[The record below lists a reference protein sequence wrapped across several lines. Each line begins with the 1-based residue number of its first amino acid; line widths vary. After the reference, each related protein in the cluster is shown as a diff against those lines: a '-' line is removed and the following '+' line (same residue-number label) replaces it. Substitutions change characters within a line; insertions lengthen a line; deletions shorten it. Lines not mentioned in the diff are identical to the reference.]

1 MAEDTTG
8 TEDFAHDDAIA
19 MKRLRDAMRAE
30 RVPNPFT
37 TAIKIAVQSIR
48 IRFGRS
54 LITIGGIF
62 FAIAFLVSV
71 LNSSI
76 VDIATAEFQ
85 EGEATTMYTA
95 EVGIGPMLDLLSEQP
110 RQAWLVT
117 MSLVVCV
124 IGIANAM
131 LMSVT
136 ERYQE
141 IGTMK
146 CLGALDIFVVELF
159 VLESGLQG
167 FIGSFTGA
175 IAGTFLI
182 MLGVMIGQGFS
193 AMELIP
199 WAQIGLNIVLGTVIG
214 VVLTLLGASLPAY
227 HASQM
232 APAEAM
238 RTEV

>member
-1 MAEDTTG
+1 MAEDTPTT
-8 TEDFAHDDAIA
+8 TETIDPAQALD
-19 MKRLRDAMRAE
+19 RLHDAMRAE
-30 RVPNPFT
+30 RVPNPLA
-37 TAIKIAVQSIR
+37 TAINIAVQSLR

-54 LITIGGIF
+54 MITIGGIF

-71 LNSSI
+71 LSSS
-76 VDIATAEFQ
+76 VVEIATAGIQ
-85 EGEATTMYTA
+85 EGAEASAYSA
-95 EVGIGPMLDLLSEQP
+95 EVGIGPMLNLLGKEP

-159 VLESGLQG
+159 LLESGLQG
-167 FIGSFTGA
+167 LLGSLSGA
-175 IAGTFLI
+175 IGGTVLI
-182 MLGVMIGQGFS
+182 LLGTVVGQGFEAVS
-193 AMELIP
+193 LIP
-199 WAQIGLNIVLGTVIG
+199 WAQIALNVALGTVIG
-214 VVLTLLGASLPAY
+214 VLLTLLGASFPAY
-227 HASQM
+227 RASQM
-232 APAEAM
+232 PPAEAM